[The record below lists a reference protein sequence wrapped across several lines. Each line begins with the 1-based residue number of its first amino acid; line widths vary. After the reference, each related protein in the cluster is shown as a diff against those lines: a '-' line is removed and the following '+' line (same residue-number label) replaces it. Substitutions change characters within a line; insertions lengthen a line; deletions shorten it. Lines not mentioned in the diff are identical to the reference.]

1 MVLVNFGVF
10 IIYTECNVLPL
21 DHLPPHP
28 AGILRH
34 PLQKKSKQN
43 YKGKWEGWIIKL

>member
-34 PLQKKSKQN
+34 PLQKKNQSKTI
-43 YKGKWEGWIIKL
+43 KGNGEDGS